1 MYLSFILPSL
11 THEFSSKLGSDLHVQ
26 SLGIT
31 IALDAYG
38 KVYSFAIF
46 AGSEKAEQSLFNIA
60 EESKSNTLGYCKN
73 LYAFLLKAAWL
84 SNSR

>member
-1 MYLSFILPSL
+1 MYFSFILPSL
-11 THEFSSKLGSDLHVQ
+11 THEFSSKLGSDLHIQ

-38 KVYSFAIF
+38 KVYTFAIF
-46 AGSEKAEQSLFNIA
+46 TGSEEAEHSMFNIA
-60 EESKSNTLGYCKN
+60 GESKSKTLGYCNN
-73 LYAFLLKAAWL
+73 LYAFLLGAAWL